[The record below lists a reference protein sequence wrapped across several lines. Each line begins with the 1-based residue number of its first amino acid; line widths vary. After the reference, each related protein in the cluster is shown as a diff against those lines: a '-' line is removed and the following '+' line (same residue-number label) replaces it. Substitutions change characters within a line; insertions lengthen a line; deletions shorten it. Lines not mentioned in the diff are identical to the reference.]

1 MYANGACREGIP
13 FGGARTANGVC
24 IYTDSPAIG
33 HAKSFGGT
41 HFMDT
46 STKTALVIA
55 FVVIALLLLLFGGGM
70 ATGTMMSGGMMG
82 SGSMGGISWMW
93 LPTLLV
99 VVLGVVLYSVMSGK
113 K

>member
-1 MYANGACREGIP
+1 MSEAEPEC
-13 FGGARTANGVC
+13 GGVMR
-24 IYTDSPAIG
+24 AIAMAPVNPRIESRFKLN
-33 HAKSFGGT
+33 HAKELHIMES
-41 HFMDT
+41 

-55 FVVIALLLLLFGGGM
+55 FIVIALLLLLFGGGM

-82 SGSMGGISWMW
+82 SGSMGGFSWMW

-99 VVLGVVLYSVMSGK
+99 VVLGIVIFSVLFGK

>member
-1 MYANGACREGIP
+1 
-13 FGGARTANGVC
+13 
-24 IYTDSPAIG
+24 
-33 HAKSFGGT
+33 
-41 HFMDT
+41 MDAT
-46 STKTALVIA
+46 TKTALVIA
-55 FVVIALLLLLFGGGM
+55 FVVVALLLLLFGGGM

-99 VVLGVVLYSVMSGK
+99 VVLGAVLFSMISGK